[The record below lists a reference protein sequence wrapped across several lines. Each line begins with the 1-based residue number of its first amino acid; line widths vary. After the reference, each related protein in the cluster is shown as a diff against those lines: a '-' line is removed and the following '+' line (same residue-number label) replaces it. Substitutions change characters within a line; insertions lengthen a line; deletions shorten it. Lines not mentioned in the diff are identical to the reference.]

1 MPGQPGI
8 FFAMYYFL
16 IFLFGTVF
24 GSFFNVCISRI
35 PIKKSVVY
43 PDSSCPVCKTNIKPY
58 HNIPILSY
66 ILHKGKCSYCGTKI
80 NIHYFLVEVLTPLL
94 FILLF
99 AGLGAKF
106 SIVYF
111 KYVIFISF
119 GIIIFFID
127 LYNYIIPD
135 KLSLPLI
142 AIGLIFSIVPYSDIN
157 WISAGIGALSG
168 FLLFL
173 FTAYFFQKITEK
185 DSLGGGDIKLIGAI
199 GAFLGVWGTL
209 FTILFSSLIAIF
221 TLLVIKHDRQKHFPF
236 GPFLIVG
243 SLFYILAGNA
253 LIRLYLRLFNLY

>member
-8 FFAMYYFL
+8 FIMYYLL
-16 IFLFGTVF
+16 IFIFGTVF

-43 PDSSCPVCKTNIKPY
+43 PDSSCPVCNTKIKSY

-66 ILHKGKCSYCGTKI
+66 ILLRGKCAYCGTKI
-80 NIHYFLVEVLTPLL
+80 NIHYFLVELLTPALL
-94 FILLF
+94 IILF
-99 AGLGAKF
+99 ASLGAKF
-106 SIVYF
+106 SIVYL

-119 GIIIFFID
+119 GLIIFFID
-127 LYNYIIPD
+127 LYHYKIPD
-135 KLSLPLI
+135 HLSLPLI
-142 AIGLIFSIVPYSDIN
+142 AIGLIFSFLPNTDVN
-157 WISAGIGALSG
+157 WISSGIGALSG

-173 FTAYFFQKITEK
+173 FTAYFFQQITGKE
-185 DSLGGGDIKLIGAI
+185 SLGGGDIKLIAAI

-209 FTILFSSLIAIF
+209 FTVLFSSLIAIAI
-221 TLLVIKHDRQKHFPF
+221 LLILKHDRQKHFPF

-243 SLFYILAGNA
+243 SLFYILAGNT